1 MLAKTD
7 VNKIYDTLLSI
18 PGMSDPVKIILN
30 IPRKNILLLSKV
42 IERGLSGKDAEE
54 KTHIILDMVSKES
67 LQELL
72 LLSADLLD
80 KVGLTE
86 MNKKL
91 QML

>member
-18 PGMSDPVKIILN
+18 PGMSDPVKITLN
-30 IPRKNILLLSKV
+30 ISRKNILLLSKV